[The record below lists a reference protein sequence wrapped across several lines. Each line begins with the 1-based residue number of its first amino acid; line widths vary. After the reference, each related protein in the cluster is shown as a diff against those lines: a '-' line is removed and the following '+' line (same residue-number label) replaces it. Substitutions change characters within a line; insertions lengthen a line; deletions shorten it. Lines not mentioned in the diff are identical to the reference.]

1 MDKRKFLR
9 GGMLLSLVALLS
21 RAVALFYSSFLGEHV
36 GAEGIGLFTLVM
48 NVYAFAVTFCTA
60 GVSLATTNLVA
71 ETEGEGSVACRRVL
85 RTAILYGTVFGATA
99 TLVLLIFADGIA
111 IGLLADARAAVP
123 LRILSLSLIPLS
135 LSAVY
140 QGYFVGIRRVRNN
153 AIVQITM
160 QGLKIALTVF
170 AFSFYRELSVAAAT
184 ALLALIST
192 VCDAVCVV
200 LLALFARNT
209 AGNGERAL
217 VISSFLSITL
227 PVALSAYVRQALL
240 TIEHLLIPS
249 RLMLYGNTRTEALSQ
264 YGILH
269 GMALPVL
276 LFPMAILTSFAG
288 LLVPEFAQ
296 AKAQGKRDFM
306 TRIAE
311 RALSVTLVFG
321 IAIGALLY
329 LFSEE
334 LGHLFYHSAEAGRYI
349 GVLAVVVPLMYLD
362 HVTDSML
369 KGMGEQV
376 YSMWVNITDSLL
388 SVILVALLLPRFGI
402 LGYAAV
408 IIVMEGYNFVL
419 SFVRLRTR
427 IPVRIHLVRDGVAPL
442 LCAFASAALTRR
454 LFSLN
459 GSTAPT
465 PFLILAII
473 FCLLAFVFSMV
484 LCRLLY
490 ENRGVASRY
499 KALRFVK

>member
-9 GGMLLSLVALLS
+9 GGVLLSFVTLLG

-71 ETEGEGSVACRRVL
+71 ESEGEGSPACRCIL
-85 RTAILYGTVFGATA
+85 RTAIVYGSVFGAA
-99 TLVLLIFADGIA
+99 AMLFLLIFADGIA
-111 IGLLADARAAVP
+111 TTILADVRAALP

-135 LSAVY
+135 LSSVY

-153 AIVQITM
+153 AIVQIVM
-160 QGLKIALTVF
+160 QGIKIALTVL
-170 AFSFYRELSVAAAT
+170 AFSFCRDLGVASAT

-192 VCDAVCVV
+192 VCDVACVL
-200 LLALFARNT
+200 LLALFVGRRGGA
-209 AGNGERAL
+209 ERSL
-217 VISSFLSITL
+217 VFAPFLSITL

-249 RLMLYGNTRTEALSQ
+249 RLVLYGNTRAEALSQ

-269 GMALPVL
+269 GMALPIL

-296 AKAQGKRDFM
+296 AKAQGRRDLM

-321 IAIGALLY
+321 IAIGTLLY

-388 SVILVALLLPRFGI
+388 SVALVALLLPRFGI

-408 IIVMEGYNFVL
+408 IIVMEAYNFVL

-427 IPVRIHLVRDGVAPL
+427 ISIRMHLIRDGALPL
-442 LCAFASAALTRR
+442 LCALVSAALTRS

-465 PFLILAII
+465 RFLISAIVFALA
-473 FCLLAFVFSMV
+473 AFTFFMV
-484 LCRLLY
+484 LFHLVY
-490 ENRGVASRY
+490 EYRGEPSHH
-499 KALRFVK
+499 KALRFIK